1 MGRKS
6 RARKLESPQ
15 PSPTLPQPEHGQ
27 SSVRTTILIAA
38 ALVLLTLA
46 VYARVARHEFLD
58 YDDNVYITQNAV
70 TRQGLTAQGLRWAL
84 TSADF
89 NWHPVTW
96 LTHMT
101 DVELFGLDAG
111 KHHLTNVAFHLA
123 NVLLVFLLLQR
134 MTAARW
140 RSAIVAALFAVHPM
154 HVESVAWIA
163 ERKDV
168 LSTFFFLLTLWFYVT
183 WTKRKSATVYVAMLA
198 TFILGLASKQM
209 LVTLPFVL
217 LLLDYWPLRRLDLER
232 SSIVSRTIEKIPLF
246 VITVIG
252 SVVAFMAQR
261 GVKAVVS
268 TVDLPLGMRAANAIR
283 SYATYLWK
291 TFLPTPLALP
301 YPYPRPNPTEVVFC
315 AIVLVAITA
324 AVIAYRDRRHLV
336 TGWFWFVGTLVP
348 VIGLVQIGAQSMADR
363 YTYIPHIG
371 LLAAIVWFAGDVA
384 AQWKMERV
392 FAAAAVVPIS
402 VFAFAAT
409 SHAANFR
416 NSESLFRHDLVAT
429 KQNYVAHSRLGSI
442 LVKADR
448 IEEAKEQFD
457 EALRI
462 NPIELNSLIE
472 LADIDLK
479 NGRKDE
485 ALALLER
492 ARKIDPSPRAEAE
505 IALIN
510 GDTAKAIEKFRSM
523 VSKEPHIVDHH
534 VDLAA
539 ALALAGKDEESLAEN
554 RLALQLDPA
563 HYEAHMN
570 VGALLSRMNRNEEA
584 LADFRK
590 AAEINPSSP
599 EPHVYLALLYVTM
612 GRKAQALAEARL
624 ASQVNHEVS
633 NLILTNALR
642 MPQRPTNLDEFIAF
656 LEKG

>member
-6 RARKLESPQ
+6 RARKLESAQ
-15 PSPTLPQPEHGQ
+15 PSPALPQPLEGQ
-27 SSVRTTILIAA
+27 SSVRTTALIAG

-46 VYARVARHEFLD
+46 VYARVSSHEFLD

-70 TRQGLTAQGLRWAL
+70 IRQGLTLQGLRWAL
-84 TSADF
+84 TSMDV
-89 NWHPVTW
+89 NWHPLTW
-96 LTHMT
+96 VTHMT

-111 KHHLTNVAFHLA
+111 KHHLVNVAFHIA
-123 NVLLVFLLLQR
+123 NVVLVFLLLQR

-168 LSTFFFLLTLWFYVT
+168 LSTLFFLLTLWLYVI
-183 WTKRKSATVYVAMLA
+183 WTERKSAGIYVAMLA

-232 SSIVSRTIEKIPLF
+232 TSLASRVVEKIPLF
-246 VITVIG
+246 VITVIA
-252 SVVAFMAQR
+252 SVVAFIAQR
-261 GVKAVVS
+261 SIKAIVS
-268 TVDLPLGMRAANAIR
+268 SEVLPFGTRAGNAIQ
-283 SYATYLWK
+283 SYVTYLWK

-301 YPYPRPNPTEVVFC
+301 YPYTFPKASEVVIC
-315 AIVLVAITA
+315 AIVLLAITA
-324 AVIAYRDRRHLV
+324 TVIAYRDRRHLV

-348 VIGLVQIGAQSMADR
+348 VIGLIQIGAQSMADR

-371 LLAAIVWFAGDVA
+371 LLAAIVWLAGDIA
-384 AQWKMERV
+384 AGWKMERV
-392 FAAAAVVPIS
+392 FAGAAAIVIGA
-402 VFAFAAT
+402 FAFAAT
-409 SHAANFR
+409 SYAAVFR
-416 NSESLFRHDLVAT
+416 NTESLFRHDVIAT
-429 KQNYVAHSRLGSI
+429 RNNFVAHSLLGSI
-442 LVKADR
+442 LLKADKT
-448 IEEAKEQFD
+448 EEAKEHFTLV
-457 EALRI
+457 LRS
-462 NPIELNSLIE
+462 NPKDLNSLFE
-472 LADIDLK
+472 LADIELK
-479 NGRKDE
+479 NGRTAE
-485 ALALLER
+485 GLVLLER
-492 ARKIDPSPRAEAE
+492 ARQVDPSTRAEAE
-505 IALIN
+505 IALAN
-510 GDTAKAIEKFRSM
+510 GDAVKAIEKFRIM
-523 VSKEPHIVDHH
+523 VKKEPHIVDHH

-554 RLALQLDPA
+554 RVALKLDPA

-570 VGALLSRMNRNEEA
+570 VGALLSRMGRNDEA

-612 GRKAQALAEARL
+612 ERKAEALAEARL
-624 ASQVNHEVS
+624 ASQVNHAAS

-642 MPQRPTNLDEFIAF
+642 MPHKPTNLDEFIAF